1 MAMKFGIVF
10 AAAALLAS
18 AAPLSAAPV
27 KLTMWTQDRSGVT
40 GALVDEFNK
49 SQDKIEVE
57 LADRDFSSLVS
68 DLTRAFATGN
78 APDIVEVDN
87 PELSVFSSRNLLLDL
102 TDRAEEQRN
111 QRHRDSDTDRVAG
124 AVDDTGEQ
132 VTPQVVSSGDV
143 FE

>member
-49 SQDKIEVE
+49 
-57 LADRDFSSLVS
+57 
-68 DLTRAFATGN
+68 
-78 APDIVEVDN
+78 
-87 PELSVFSSRNLLLDL
+87 
-102 TDRAEEQRN
+102 
-111 QRHRDSDTDRVAG
+111 
-124 AVDDTGEQ
+124 
-132 VTPQVVSSGDV
+132 
-143 FE
+143 